1 MEATAIFG
9 EFINLVT
16 SALQHSSGIL
26 DKVDSTVDP
35 KPKVTYLTK
44 RNSEMSLKLI
54 WNEPKCPE
62 IDQKYAFYKMD
73 FNSSTFWPK
82 YIQ

>member
-54 WNEPKCPE
+54 
-62 IDQKYAFYKMD
+62 
-73 FNSSTFWPK
+73 
-82 YIQ
+82 